1 MGDVTPAIPF
11 PVIERR
17 LAAARQQKEVSGEG
31 GSHQQ
36 DISLCSVVRRWL
48 TSQGGEVRSAG
59 LSGGIAGG
67 VENEVV
73 REVRVKCKEAWAPN
87 SDFGSDKRHHCFW
100 PTLSRWHRDGTDSLV
115 INASQPR

>member
-31 GSHQQ
+31 DSHQQ

-73 REVRVKCKEAWAPN
+73 REVRVKCK
-87 SDFGSDKRHHCFW
+87 GSMGTKFRLWQRQTTPLLLAD
-100 PTLSRWHRDGTDSLV
+100 PIAMASRWH
-115 INASQPR
+115 